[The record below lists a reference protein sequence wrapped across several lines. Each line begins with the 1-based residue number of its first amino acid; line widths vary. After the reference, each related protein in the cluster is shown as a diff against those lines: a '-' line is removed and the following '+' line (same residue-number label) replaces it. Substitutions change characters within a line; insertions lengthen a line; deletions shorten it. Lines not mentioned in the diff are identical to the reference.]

1 MVFEQ
6 EVGSR
11 ALVWHKKARAT
22 SSGLTRD
29 DLYMGKDGSIKSKK
43 MKKRG
48 SSPALKKWRAAVA
61 KVSKKE
67 GQPILPK
74 DMTGKVLESIR
85 AEYKKM
91 MK

>member
-22 SSGLTRD
+22 ASGLTRT

-48 SSPALKKWRAAVA
+48 SSPASRSGA
-61 KVSKKE
+61 
-67 GQPILPK
+67 P
-74 DMTGKVLESIR
+74 R
-85 AEYKKM
+85 AEDQQEGGQANPPRGYERKGA
-91 MK
+91 